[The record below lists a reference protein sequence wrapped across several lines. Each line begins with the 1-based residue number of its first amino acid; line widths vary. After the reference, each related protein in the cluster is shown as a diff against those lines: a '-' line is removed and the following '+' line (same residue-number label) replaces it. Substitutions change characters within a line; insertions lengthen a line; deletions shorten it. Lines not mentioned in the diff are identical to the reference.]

1 MSQIKSTT
9 PTSNH
14 NPPHLGGFHLA
25 WLLADDVR
33 TIRTKDG
40 IERTVVE
47 LRDPRRLSQ
56 SVVLWL
62 DGPADSLASAVPGTL
77 VQLHVDAVRP
87 GRGRGE
93 LIGQVDRSAVEA
105 ALARAGGDAR

>member
-1 MSQIKSTT
+1 MTQSKT
-9 PTSNH
+9 PTPIPNQ
-14 NPPHLGGFHLA
+14 PPHLGGLHLA

-40 IERTVVE
+40 NERTVVE

-56 SVVLWL
+56 SLVVWL
-62 DGPADSLASAVPGTL
+62 DGPAGALASAVPGTL
-77 VQLHVDAVRP
+77 VQLHVDAARP

-93 LIGQVDRSAVEA
+93 LIGQVERSAVEA
-105 ALARAGGDAR
+105 AFARAGGQTP